1 MSQGYL
7 GALFKHPEHPQ
18 LNGNLTLGGRWSLQG
33 TSKEPEDGNAEGM
46 EGRWLLTVW
55 RHPKTSKSNPSSTAK
70 RETKR
75 YLAKDIKCSEEI

>member
-1 MSQGYL
+1 M
-7 GALFKHPEHPQ
+7 
-18 LNGNLTLGGRWSLQG
+18 RWNLQG
-33 TSKEPEDGNAEGM
+33 MSKEPEDGNAEGM

-55 RHPKTSKSNPSSTAK
+55 RHLETSKINPSSRAK